1 MLTSPEIYE
10 NTVVMRSSSIDE
22 DLGWEIINFMTSEM
36 DTFRLNIP
44 LWKNLISLA
53 RVWSLTKSKSAVC
66 RE

>member
-10 NTVVMRSSSIDE
+10 NKVVMRSSSIDE
-22 DLGWEIINFMTSEM
+22 DLGWEIINFMISEM
-36 DTFRLNIP
+36 DFWLNIP
-44 LWKNLISLA
+44 LSKNVICLA